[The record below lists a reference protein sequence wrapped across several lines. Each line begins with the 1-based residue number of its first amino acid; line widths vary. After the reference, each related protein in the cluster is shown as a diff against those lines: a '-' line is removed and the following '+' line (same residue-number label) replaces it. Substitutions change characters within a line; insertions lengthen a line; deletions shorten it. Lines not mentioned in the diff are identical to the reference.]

1 MSKQDLYCVAYF
13 VLGMIV
19 GVIVSIALMRVLS

>member
-1 MSKQDLYCVAYF
+1 MSKQDLVCVVYF

-19 GVIVSIALMRVLS
+19 GVIITCGGMRWFA